1 MNRVQG
7 CQEKGEVMVL
17 AARRVSYGG
26 SDAAVDAVK

>member
-17 AARRVSYGG
+17 AAPVMCPMG
-26 SDAAVDAVK
+26 VLMQLLMQ